1 MANEERSLGTELH
14 DAPAV
19 TPNPLSPPDRELLS
33 GETPALSDATAIPPV
48 AAQDITV
55 DSDAIELH
63 PPALPYPLVAV
74 GASAG
79 GFNAFR
85 EILENLPPKTGMS
98 FVLITHLAP
107 QQKSYLAEIMD
118 RFTAMP
124 VLAMEQGQRPLPN
137 HVYVLQPNQMARLK
151 GGVFHLN
158 ERAETD
164 KSPRTID
171 IFFKSA
177 AADQKNFCAG
187 VVLSGADGDGAEG
200 MKAIKG
206 EGGITLVQSPDSA
219 VQSGMPRSSIAADH
233 VDVVLPPVEL
243 ALELARIAH
252 QFSRPE
258 LQLLENGDT
267 PEGEDQAFGRILQLL
282 RNLSGLEL
290 MQYKPETLRRRMA
303 RRMILLRLDTLS
315 EYYRLLQ
322 VRADELRT
330 LQEDMLIN
338 VTRFFRDAEF
348 WHVFEATVLP
358 ALFRNR
364 PAGKPVRVWCA
375 GCSTG
380 EEAYSFA
387 IALQTFVLQ
396 NGLDAPVQIF
406 GTDASERSIER
417 ARNAVYPETSM
428 IELSPERQQ
437 RFFVKSDRGFQVAK
451 RVRDTCIFAKQ
462 NLCNDPPFSHID
474 ILSCRNVMIYFN
486 PVLQRQIMSTFHY
499 ALEPGGYLLLG
510 MSEGL
515 RDFGEAFTTVDR
527 KCKIYTKIGSSLAAS
542 SEATRSYR
550 ASSVNPVGRPLAD
563 NEATS
568 WAELELQRAADR
580 LVLARFGPPGL
591 IVDERM
597 HVLQTRGQT
606 TPLIQL
612 SPGAVS
618 WHILRVLREDI
629 AKEVEGAVGRSIKE
643 NIPVAVTLKTVL
655 GEEAEP
661 HFQVDVLPITHA
673 GPRPRCF
680 LVLFRQVEGNSE
692 ESQAQAAPAL
702 SPDAKDKLLAQA
714 HHDLSTTR
722 FYLQSLT
729 EERDGR
735 NQELTSANEE
745 IQSANEELQSTNE
758 ELETTKEEL
767 QSANEEL
774 QTVNDELQQRNS
786 TLTQTGNDLSNLLT
800 SVNIPLLMLTS
811 DLRIRQFTP
820 PMQKVLSVL
829 PTDIGRPIGDIRL
842 HLSIGNLEPILT
854 EVMETL
860 GTHES
865 EVQDHD
871 GRWYLMRVR
880 PYRTSENRIEGL
892 VLVLVDID
900 QLRRSQQELLDARDF
915 SRSVVECVPVAVVV
929 LSHDFTIRTVNTAF
943 RGLTHMQ
950 NNELTGRSLPD
961 LFQHLWGA
969 SELRDQLV
977 KLESSEAGT
986 QTVFEHEATTTDRRT
1001 LLIKGQ
1007 ALLSEGHRV
1016 FLLVMEDITI
1026 RRQAERTLSQQTVL
1040 LEGEIASAARTLD
1053 RTKEELRGL
1062 TGHLFTVQEEERQ
1075 RVARELHDD
1084 IGQRLS
1090 FLELLLNDVPLEPS
1104 LGESAGKLQ
1113 QARKQIGTLNTD
1125 VRSISHRLHPAIL
1138 DDLGLSVALR
1148 ALVDEFG
1155 KREAMPA
1162 TYISRNLPELRPQP
1176 ATTAVYRIT
1185 QEALRNVAKHAG
1197 ITHVKVL
1204 LEAQGASLHL
1214 EIRDFGI
1221 GFDQETE
1228 GERRGLGIVSMKER
1242 ARLAH
1247 GKLSVQSALGEGTTV
1262 TVDLPLEANEPKEFP
1277 DFLGLPDSKTP

>member
-1 MANEERSLGTELH
+1 MANEEQTIDSESREAQT
-14 DAPAV
+14 AAQR
-19 TPNPLSPPDRELLS
+19 PNPEFPDSGPLRE
-33 GETPALSDATAIPPV
+33 V
-48 AAQDITV
+48 APLPHTQEMTV
-55 DSDAIELH
+55 DSDGVELR
-63 PPALPYPLVAV
+63 PPALPYPVVAI

-79 GFNAFR
+79 GLNAFR
-85 EILENLPPKTGMS
+85 EILENLPVQTGMS
-98 FVLITHLAP
+98 FVLVTHLAP
-107 QQKSYLAEIMD
+107 QQKSYLAEIME

-124 VLAMEQGQRPLPN
+124 VLAIEGEQRPLPDQ
-137 HVYVLQPNQMARLK
+137 VYVLQPNQLVRLQ
-151 GGVFHLN
+151 GGLFHLQ

-171 IFFKSA
+171 IFFQSVA
-177 AADQKNFCAG
+177 LDQKNFCVG
-187 VVLSGADGDGAEG
+187 VVLSGAAGDGAEG

-206 EGGITLVQSPDSA
+206 EGGITVVQSPESA

-233 VDVVLPPVEL
+233 VDVVLPPAEL
-243 ALELARIAH
+243 ALELGRIAQ
-252 QFSRPE
+252 QFLRPE
-258 LQLLENGDT
+258 LRPLENGKA
-267 PEGEDQAFGRILQLL
+267 PEGEDHAFERILRLL

-290 MQYKPETLRRRMA
+290 TQYKPETLRRRMA
-303 RRMILLRLDTLS
+303 RRMILLRLSTLS
-315 EYYRLLQ
+315 DYHRLLQ
-322 VRADELRT
+322 TRGDELRA
-330 LQEDMLIN
+330 LQEDMLIS
-338 VTRFFRDAEF
+338 VTRFFRDTEF
-348 WHVFEATVLP
+348 WDVLQTTVLP
-358 ALFRNR
+358 ALFQDR
-364 PAGKPVRVWCA
+364 PAGKPIRVWCA
-375 GCSTG
+375 GCATG

-387 IALQTFVLQ
+387 IALQEFVSL

-406 GTDASERSIER
+406 GTDASEHSIER
-417 ARNAVYPETSM
+417 ARNAIYPETSM
-428 IELSPERQQ
+428 MEISPERQQ
-437 RFFVKSDRGFQVAK
+437 RFFVKSERGFQVAK

-515 RDFGEAFTTVDR
+515 RDFGEAFVTVDR
-527 KCKIYTKIGSSLAAS
+527 KRKIYTKTGSSLAAGY
-542 SEATRSYR
+542 EATRSYR
-550 ASSVNPVGRPLAD
+550 ASAANPSGRPLAD

-580 LVLARFGPPGL
+580 MVLARFGPPGL
-591 IVDERM
+591 IVDDRM
-597 HVLQTRGQT
+597 HVLQARGQT

-618 WHILRVLREDI
+618 WHLVRVLREDI
-629 AKEVEGAVGRSIKE
+629 AKVVERAVQRSIEE
-643 NIPVAVTLKTVL
+643 NIPVAITLEASR
-655 GEEAEP
+655 GEQTEQ
-661 HFQVDVLPITHA
+661 HFHVDVLPITHA

-680 LVLFRQVEGNSE
+680 LILFQGIEKNPPE
-692 ESQAQAAPAL
+692 AKSQPAPAL
-702 SPDAKDKLLAQA
+702 GADAKEHLVAQLR
-714 HHDLSTTR
+714 HDLSTTR

-786 TLTQTGNDLSNLLT
+786 TLAQTGNDLSNLLT
-800 SVNIPLLMLTS
+800 SVNIPLLMLSS

-829 PTDIGRPIGDIRL
+829 PSDLGRPIGDIRL
-842 HLSIGNLEPILT
+842 HLSVENLEPLLT

-865 EVQDHD
+865 EVQDRD
-871 GRWYLMRVR
+871 GRWYLLRVR

-900 QLRRSQQELLDARDF
+900 QLRRSQQGLLDARDF
-915 SRSVVECVPVAVVV
+915 ARSVVECVPVAVVV
-929 LSHDFTIRTVNTAF
+929 LNFDCTIRTVNTAF
-943 RGLTHMQ
+943 R
-950 NNELTGRSLPD
+950 ELTGMQTNEVNGRSLPD
-961 LFQHLWGA
+961 LFQQLWGPNDLRERLA
-969 SELRDQLV
+969 ELEHSEI
-977 KLESSEAGT
+977 GT
-986 QTVFEHEATTTDRRT
+986 QIIFEHETANADSRI
-1001 LLIKGQ
+1001 LSIKGH
-1007 ALLSEGHRV
+1007 LISNDGHRV
-1016 FLLVMEDITI
+1016 ILLVMEDITI
-1026 RRQAERTLSQQTVL
+1026 RRQAERSLSQQTVL
-1040 LEGEIASAARTLD
+1040 LEGEIATAARTLD

-1090 FLELLLNDVPLEPS
+1090 FLELLLNDIPPEQPLGGSVE
-1104 LGESAGKLQ
+1104 KMQ
-1113 QARKQIGTLNTD
+1113 QARKQIQTLSTD
-1125 VRSISHRLHPAIL
+1125 VREISHRLHPAIL

-1155 KREAMPA
+1155 KREEMPA
-1162 TYISRNLPELRPQP
+1162 TYISRNLPELAPQP

-1204 LEAQGASLHL
+1204 LEAKDGSLHL

-1228 GERRGLGIVSMKER
+1228 GDRQGLGIISMKER

-1247 GKLSVQSALGEGTTV
+1247 GILSVQSALGQGTTV
-1262 TVDLPLEANEPKEFP
+1262 AADLPLQSPHIPASTAPP
-1277 DFLGLPDSKTP
+1277 RAP